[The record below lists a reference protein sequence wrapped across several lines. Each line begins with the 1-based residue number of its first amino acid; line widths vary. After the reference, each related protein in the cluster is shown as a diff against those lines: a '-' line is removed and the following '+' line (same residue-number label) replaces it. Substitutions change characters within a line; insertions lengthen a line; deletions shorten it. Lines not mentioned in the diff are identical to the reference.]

1 MRKYIS
7 YAVKISI
14 GILMFFFLFVGI
26 NCLGSQYLKQSVV
39 GNWYSIDNDESSWET
54 LVVSDDL
61 FFKKKSSFAK
71 VIPQAG
77 YLKCISANCMLYYVD
92 DMDASIKFKVKF
104 NQDRSKMIL
113 ISSGNSYTIREVW
126 KRGVPSKK
134 QLSEVA
140 KNVAEKE
147 NIEEDEAA
155 KINALFSD
163 RRSSCGDLAVVNSWC
178 NVGKNI
184 HFKFKIY
191 NRSNQTVDNVRLHI
205 DIFKGYS
212 NQVSDYECSVGPV
225 YSNGITELEVEG
237 GWPNPTIYGDNK
249 FDIHC
254 KVHIIDYEL
263 YD

>member
-126 KRGVPSKK
+126 KRGIHAKK
-134 QLSEVA
+134 QLSEIA
-140 KNVAEKE
+140 KTWLEKE
-147 NIEEDEAA
+147 NIEVM
-155 KINALFSD
+155 S
-163 RRSSCGDLAVVNSWC
+163 
-178 NVGKNI
+178 GKN
-184 HFKFKIY
+184 
-191 NRSNQTVDNVRLHI
+191 
-205 DIFKGYS
+205 
-212 NQVSDYECSVGPV
+212 
-225 YSNGITELEVEG
+225 
-237 GWPNPTIYGDNK
+237 
-249 FDIHC
+249 
-254 KVHIIDYEL
+254 
-263 YD
+263 